1 MSYLSWLGGRLDVD
15 GNGEVDPLTDGV
27 LITRYLFGFRGASLI
42 AGAVGHGCSRCTAG
56 AIESYLSD
64 QM

>member
-1 MSYLSWLGGRLDVD
+1 MVTSERYCGGAD
-15 GNGEVDPLTDGV
+15 GNGKLDPLTDGV
-27 LITRYLFGFRGASLI
+27 LITRYLFGFRGAPLTT
-42 AGAVGHGCSRCTAG
+42 GAIGNGCSRCTAG